1 MEPFTFFISYRRED
15 TAPIALLLKYEIEKR
30 LEFVRVLVDVEKI
43 GHGEA
48 FPDRIRN
55 LIDKAHATIVLIGQN
70 WMPGRGTPPDTDD
83 WVVTELQ
90 RSFKTR
96 PAYDKRDLYGLTK
109 RKILPIFVGCEP
121 RFDQFKLPGAIAHL
135 ADIDSESIRYA
146 SWPREIGKLVENL
159 AVQLRLKKRPDKDEV
174 PGARLGEGPN
184 ATRSG
189 SSTRGDTEVSR
200 LRGLVRG

>member
-1 MEPFTFFISYRRED
+1 M
-15 TAPIALLLKYEIEKR
+15 
-30 LEFVRVLVDVEKI
+30 DVEKI

-90 RSFKTR
+90 RSFRTR

-109 RKILPIFVGCEP
+109 RKFFLFLWGVSPVSTNSNCQE
-121 RFDQFKLPGAIAHL
+121 
-135 ADIDSESIRYA
+135 
-146 SWPREIGKLVENL
+146 
-159 AVQLRLKKRPDKDEV
+159 QLRTSLI
-174 PGARLGEGPN
+174 
-184 ATRSG
+184 
-189 SSTRGDTEVSR
+189 
-200 LRGLVRG
+200 